1 MNKLFIPEI
10 GTELTLSQKWTFPL
24 YVERRNES
32 LAKKLGYPNSIHW
45 YGNEWISKEV
55 YDLYDK
61 LYEDYKIKEEKEL
74 GKDFFEGKHL
84 TYTDHPEWKRLNNW
98 YRAEHDK
105 IHKQYE
111 NTLHIGKEC
120 MEVPLIAGTILK
132 VDRIYIRKG
141 KGMSDFS
148 SLTFYIKNGPYKGAR
163 FWAKL
168 NDVNQIK
175 FE

>member
-1 MNKLFIPEI
+1 MKQLFIPEI
-10 GTELTLSQKWTFPL
+10 GTEITLASKWIFPL

-32 LAKKLGYPNSIHW
+32 LAKKMGYPNSNHW
-45 YGNEWISKEV
+45 YDGEWISKDV
-55 YDLYDK
+55 FDAYNKLYD
-61 LYEDYKIKEEKEL
+61 EHIEREKREL
-74 GKDFFEGKHL
+74 GEKFFEEHRFHYVNDPQWVK
-84 TYTDHPEWKRLNNW
+84 LNNE
-98 YRAEHDK
+98 YRKSHGE

-111 NTLHIGKEC
+111 NTPHIRKES
-120 MEVPLIAGTILK
+120 MPVTLGVGIILK

-175 FE
+175 FK